1 MKTGNLADM
10 KASSRFPNRPDIDG
24 LRAIAVLSVFLYH
37 LEVPPFGGGFVGVDL
52 FFVISGYLISRIV
65 LTDVERGSFS
75 MARFYERRI
84 RRLAP
89 AGIVTIIGTLLI
101 GALWFSPE
109 HFKSLGQDVVATLGS
124 VSNFYFWR
132 GSHDYFAKAID
143 PSPVLHFWSLA
154 VEEQFYL
161 VWPVFILVG
170 HRLVRNGLPWLI
182 LGIGAISLIGAQM
195 KLGTDAAGAF
205 YLPIYRAYEFALG
218 ALVIFAER
226 WQSRFSALPLL
237 LAVVGFGLIAW
248 AIVLFD
254 GATAFPGVNAL
265 IPCLGAACLIWA
277 GPSQPLARLL
287 TNPLAVRIGLIS
299 YSLYLVHW
307 PLIVYAAY
315 ILGDAAHA
323 AGAKLCVFV
332 LAIALAELMYRTVE
346 TPFRARSSSLVSV
359 AGFAGAAIVTI
370 AAVAFIANRQ
380 DGWPWRLSP
389 EARQVVDLQRFGF
402 WPCSRS
408 SQSKCAFGAV
418 NEPIGVQLIGDSFA
432 EHYVAAVDPVARD
445 AGVRGEAY
453 TEEGC
458 PMLAG
463 LVRAGF
469 DGTIK
474 CKVQRD
480 KYLDAIRR
488 NNSPLVLSQSWLTY
502 GDSVHSELRG
512 SAPRASW
519 IEVWRGGIEDT
530 IRDLGVSGRQFMIIA
545 PGVEPGCRSQM
556 TRFAPG
562 PLWHAPT
569 KPCPPV
575 SPQQVEARNKDFNA
589 MLLDVQQRHRD
600 QVRILFP
607 QKYLC
612 DADCPTE
619 VDGLWLY
626 WDVNHLTVAGARRV
640 GAGAWELIHNFITDG
655 NLARER
661 RQ

>member
-1 MKTGNLADM
+1 MR
-10 KASSRFPNRPDIDG
+10 SRFPNRPDIDG
-24 LRAIAVLSVFLYH
+24 LRAIAVLGVFLYH

-65 LTDVERGSFS
+65 LSDVERGRFS
-75 MARFYERRI
+75 MAHFYERRI

-89 AGIVTIIGTLLI
+89 AGIVTILGTLLI

-109 HFKSLGQDVVATLGS
+109 HFKKLAQDVVATLGS

-132 GSHDYFAKAID
+132 GSHDYFAKAMD

-182 LGIGAISLIGAQM
+182 LGVGAMSLIAAQM

-277 GPSQPLARLL
+277 GPSHPLARLL

-323 AGAKLCVFV
+323 AGPKLCVFA

-346 TPFRARSSSLVSV
+346 TPFRARSSSLISV
-359 AGFAGAAIVTI
+359 AGFAGAAII
-370 AAVAFIANRQ
+370 AIASVAFIANRQ

-402 WPCSRS
+402 WPCIRS

-418 NEPIGVQLIGDSFA
+418 GEPVGIQLIGDSFA
-432 EHYVAAVDPVARD
+432 EQYVAAVDPVARD
-445 AGVRGEAY
+445 AGVRGEAF

-463 LVRAGF
+463 LIRTGYN
-469 DGTIK
+469 GTTK

-480 KYLDAIRR
+480 KYLDTIRK
-488 NNSPLVLSQSWLTY
+488 NNSPLVLSQSWLSY
-502 GDSVHSELRG
+502 GDSLHSEFSG
-512 SAPRASW
+512 SAPRDSW
-519 IEVWRGGIEDT
+519 IDIWRDGIEDT
-530 IRDLGVSGRQFMIIA
+530 IRDLGASGRQFLIIA

-556 TRFAPG
+556 TRLAPG
-562 PLWHAPT
+562 PLWHAP
-569 KPCPPV
+569 PNSCPPV
-575 SPQQVEARNKDFNA
+575 SPQDVEARNRDFNR
-589 MLLDVQQRHRD
+589 MLLDVQQRHRG

-607 QKYLC
+607 EKYLC
-612 DADCPTE
+612 DAVCRIE
-619 VDGLWLY
+619 ADGLWFY
-626 WDVNHLTVAGARRV
+626 WTS
-640 GAGAWELIHNFITDG
+640 IT
-655 NLARER
+655 
-661 RQ
+661 